1 MTTLTT
7 TAPHQ
12 VLDPSLLGRPVHRLP
27 HFAAQLRDD
36 LAAALRHPASRR
48 YWGGTEVEQVG
59 FSQLTGSEPR
69 TRWQYFAAGSG
80 VIAFAI
86 ERPLLLAA
94 LDQRYGAAKAG
105 APAPSADPAQVRV
118 TATEERLSVALGQQL
133 AHVVGSRIAASLP
146 GGQPLAAPLPPAAPA
161 AGGQPGKGTWLITMN
176 VRAGELAGR
185 VWFALDKH
193 LISDVLH
200 GLAPQRETGRGAGG
214 QAPKPAAPLA
224 QRLQVT
230 LAGQLVSKEVTLG
243 ALFDLRIGDVIP
255 VSLDRADVMLEDSR
269 LYTAAVTEH
278 KGKLCLTSFE
288 DIE

>member
-27 HFAAQLRDD
+27 QFAAQLRDD
-36 LAAALRHPASRR
+36 LIAALRHPASRR
-48 YWGGTEVEQVG
+48 YWGGTEVEHVG

-69 TRWQYFAAGSG
+69 MRWQYFAAGEG

-86 ERPLLLAA
+86 ERPVLLSA
-94 LDQRYGAAKAG
+94 LDQRYGAGKG
-105 APAPSADPAQVRV
+105 ATPAPDATQVRV
-118 TATEERLSVALGQQL
+118 TATEERLGVALGQQL
-133 AHVVGSRIAASLP
+133 SHVVASRIAAGVP
-146 GGQPLAAPLPPAAPA
+146 GGPPLVAPLPPAAPA
-161 AGGQPGKGTWLITMN
+161 AGGQPGKGTWIVTMN
-176 VRAGELAGR
+176 VRAGDLAGK

-200 GLAPQRETGRGAGG
+200 GLVPQRESGRGAAG
-214 QAPKPAAPLA
+214 QAKKPAAPLA

-288 DIE
+288 DSE

>member
-1 MTTLTT
+1 MTMLTT

-27 HFAAQLRDD
+27 QFAAQLRDD
-36 LAAALRHPASRR
+36 LAAALRQPASRR
-48 YWGGTEVEQVG
+48 YWSGTEVEHVG
-59 FSQLTGSEPR
+59 FSQLGGSEPR
-69 TRWQYFAAGSG
+69 MRWQYFAAGTG
-80 VIAFAI
+80 VIGFAI
-86 ERPLLLAA
+86 DRPILLAA
-94 LDQRYGAAKAG
+94 LDQRYGAGKG
-105 APAPSADPAQVRV
+105 AIPAPDASQVRV
-118 TATEERLSVALGQQL
+118 TATEERLGVALGQQL
-133 AHVVGSRIAASLP
+133 AHVVASRIAASVP
-146 GGQPLAAPLPPAAPA
+146 GGQPLGAPLPPAAA
-161 AGGQPGKGTWLITMN
+161 TAGGQPEKGTWVVTMN
-176 VRAGELAGR
+176 VRAGELAGK

-193 LISDVLH
+193 LISDVLRALVP
-200 GLAPQRETGRGAGG
+200 GRESTTGR
-214 QAPKPAAPLA
+214 QAKPVAPLA

-255 VSLDRADVMLEDSR
+255 ISLHRADVMLEDSR